1 MRPGYRRVVIRA
13 LAALAAACHPGPTVA
28 VTVLAALLGTGVGL
42 GAGDVVVLTA
52 AVLSGQLA
60 IGWTN
65 DAVDVER
72 DRTAG
77 RRDKPAARGAVS
89 PTVLRGAAGTALPVT
104 VALSLLLGWRAGVAA
119 LLLVAAGLAYDL
131 GLKAT
136 WWSGAAYAVGFGALP
151 AAPYLALPGHP
162 WPPWWA
168 PVTGALLGLAAHV
181 GNVLPD
187 LDEDLAAGV
196 RGLPHRLGVGGS
208 RALLTVALVGAG
220 AAATLGSGA
229 LAAGVAVVGLVLVTA
244 GAVLAVL
251 LAVRRPSSPAT
262 FYAVVAVALL
272 DVVLFVL
279 AT

>member
-1 MRPGYRRVVIRA
+1 MIRA
-13 LAALAAACHPGPTVA
+13 LATSCHPGPTVA
-28 VTVLAALLGTGVGL
+28 VTVLAVLLGVGVGL
-42 GAGDVVVLTA
+42 DAPRVVLLGV
-52 AVLSGQLA
+52 AVLTGQLA
-60 IGWTN
+60 IGWAN
-65 DAVDVER
+65 DAIDAPR
-72 DRTAG
+72 DRASA
-77 RRDKPAARGAVS
+77 RADKPAARGDVS
-89 PTVLRGAAGTALPVT
+89 PAVLRTAALVALPLT
-104 VALSLLLGWRAGVAA
+104 VVLSLLLGLPAGIAA

-136 WWSGAAYAVGFGALP
+136 WWSGFAYVVGFGALP

-187 LDEDLAAGV
+187 LADDLATGV

-208 RALLTVALVGAG
+208 RVLLAAALVGAG
-220 AAATLGSGA
+220 VVAVVGSGSLRPA
-229 LAAGVAVVGLVLVTA
+229 VAVVGLVVVVA
-244 GAVLAVL
+244 GVALALL

-262 FYAVVAVALL
+262 FYAVVVVALV

>member
-1 MRPGYRRVVIRA
+1 MIRA

-28 VTVLAALLGTGVGL
+28 VTVLAALLGAGVGL

-65 DAVDVER
+65 DAVDADR
-72 DRTAG
+72 DRASG
-77 RRDKPAARGAVS
+77 RRDKPAASGAVS
-89 PTVLRGAAGTALPVT
+89 PTVLRVAAGIALPVT

-131 GLKAT
+131 GLKST

-208 RALLTVALVGAG
+208 RVLLTAALVGAG
-220 AAATLGSGA
+220 AASTLGSGS
-229 LAAGVAVVGLVLVTA
+229 LATEVAVVGLVLVTV
-244 GAVLAVL
+244 GAVLAVV

-262 FYAVVAVALL
+262 FYAVVAAALV

>member
-1 MRPGYRRVVIRA
+1 MIR
-13 LAALAAACHPGPTVA
+13 ALAAACHPGPTVA
-28 VTVLAALLGTGVGL
+28 VTVLAALLGGGVGL
-42 GAGDVVVLTA
+42 GAVDVVVLAA

-65 DAVDVER
+65 DAVDAER
-72 DRTAG
+72 DRASG

-89 PTVLRGAAGTALPVT
+89 PTVLRVAAGTAIPVT
-104 VALSLLLGWRAGVAA
+104 VVLSLLLGWRAGVAA

-136 WWSGAAYAVGFGALP
+136 WWSGAAYVVGFGALP

-168 PVTGALLGLAAHV
+168 VVTGALLGVAAHV

-187 LDEDLAAGV
+187 LDDDVATGV

-208 RALLTVALVGAG
+208 RVLLTVALIGAG
-220 AAATLGSGA
+220 AAAVLGARS
-229 LAAGVAVVGLVLVTA
+229 LPVAVEVVGLVVVVL
-244 GAVLAVL
+244 GAVLAVV

-262 FYAVVAVALL
+262 FYAVVVVALV